1 MPVSQAMLEIT
12 LGLLTLVLVSLLSIV
27 QGHLQSI
34 EDERSSAIS
43 IARTG
48 LLIVLAAS
56 WLALV
61 STAAP
66 FALVLALALLLIWLL
81 QQLIGRALGA
91 KRFGETL
98 TKGFE
103 PFVILWSKVSQP
115 LRLSTPEVVEEYEAE
130 LIESVEDFSE
140 TVVREVMVPR
150 VDMEIVSAD
159 DSLEQALAV
168 FISTGYSRLPVI
180 GEDVDDVVGVL
191 YLKDLARY
199 THQDPGLLAT
209 TSAREASRK
218 ALFTP
223 ETISVAQLLRQM
235 QKSGTQIAI
244 VSDEY
249 GGVAGIATIE
259 DLLEEIVGE
268 ISDEHDRETEDII
281 LVGDDLYR
289 VNPRVTLDE
298 ISEQCEIEIEDED
311 VDTVGGLLIKGLGEL
326 PKGGEVVEISGIQI
340 TAERVDAKRGRI
352 LSVLVR
358 KLAQNDD

>member
-1 MPVSQAMLEIT
+1 
-12 LGLLTLVLVSLLSIV
+12 
-27 QGHLQSI
+27 
-34 EDERSSAIS
+34 
-43 IARTG
+43 
-48 LLIVLAAS
+48 LAAS
-56 WLALV
+56 WLALL
-61 STAAP
+61 SNEAP
-66 FALVLALALLLIWLL
+66 FAVVLAVVLLAIWLL
-81 QQLIGRALGA
+81 QQLIGRSLGQKPFGA
-91 KRFGETL
+91 KLTERFG
-98 TKGFE
+98 
-103 PFVILWSKVSQP
+103 PFVRFWSKASTP
-115 LRLSTPEVVEEYEAE
+115 LRLSIPEVVEEYEQE

-150 VDMEIVSAD
+150 VDMEIVNAE
-159 DSLEQALAV
+159 DSLESALAV

-199 THQDPGLLAT
+199 SHQDPGLLAT
-209 TSAREASRK
+209 TSSKEASRP

-223 ETISVAQLLRQM
+223 DTISVAQLLRQM

-268 ISDEHDRETEDII
+268 ISDEHDRETEDIV
-281 LVGDDLYR
+281 LVGADLYR

-326 PKGGEVVEISGIQI
+326 PKGGEVVEIAGIEL

-358 KLAQNDD
+358 KLEQNDD

>member
-1 MPVSQAMLEIT
+1 MLEFL
-12 LGLLTLVLVSLLSIV
+12 LGAAAFILISFLSIV
-27 QGHLQSI
+27 QAHLQAV
-34 EDERSSAIS
+34 EDQRSSAIS
-43 IARTG
+43 IART
-48 LLIVLAAS
+48 LLIVVLATS
-56 WLALV
+56 WLAL
-61 STAAP
+61 SSSQSP
-66 FALVLALALLLIWLL
+66 YALVLAIALLVLWLL
-81 QQLIGRALGA
+81 QQLIGRSLGQRA
-91 KRFGETL
+91 FAESLANR
-98 TKGFE
+98 FE
-103 PFVILWSKVSQP
+103 PFVRFWSRFAMP
-115 LRLSTPEVVEEYEAE
+115 LRLSTPEVVEEYEQE

-150 VDMEIVSAD
+150 VDMEIVNAD
-159 DSLEQALAV
+159 DSLEKALAV

-209 TSAREASRK
+209 TSSKEASRA

-268 ISDEHDRETEDII
+268 ISDEHDRETEDIV
-281 LVGDDLYR
+281 LVGLDLYR

-298 ISEQCEIEIEDED
+298 MSEHCEIEIEDED

-326 PKGGEVVEISGIQI
+326 PKGGEVVSISGIEL

-358 KLAQNDD
+358 KLEQTDD

>member
-1 MPVSQAMLEIT
+1 MLELA
-12 LGLLTLVLVSLLSIV
+12 LGAAFLVLVSLLSIV
-27 QGHLQSI
+27 QARLQSI

-43 IARTG
+43 IARTA
-48 LLIVLAAS
+48 LLVLLAAS

-61 STAAP
+61 SSQAP
-66 FALVLALALLLIWLL
+66 FALVLALMLLAIWLL
-81 QQLIGRALGA
+81 QQLIGRGLGSKGFGA
-91 KRFGETL
+91 KL
-98 TKGFE
+98 TSRFE
-103 PFVILWSKVSQP
+103 PFVKFWSKLSTP
-115 LRLSTPEVVEEYEAE
+115 LRLSIPEVVEEYEQE

-150 VDMEIVSAD
+150 VDMEIVNAD
-159 DSLEQALAV
+159 DSLESALAV

-191 YLKDLARY
+191 YLKDLARV

-209 TSAREASRK
+209 TTAQSASRA

-268 ISDEHDRETEDII
+268 ISDEHDRETEDIVLI
-281 LVGDDLYR
+281 GLDLYR

-311 VDTVGGLLIKGLGEL
+311 VDTVGGLMIKGLGEL
-326 PKGGEVVEISGIQI
+326 PKGGEVVSISGIEI

-358 KLAQNDD
+358 KLEPQDD

>member
-1 MPVSQAMLEIT
+1 MLELL
-12 LGLLTLVLVSLLSIV
+12 LGFAALVLISILSIV

-43 IARTG
+43 IARTA
-48 LLIVLAAS
+48 LLVLLAAT
-56 WLALV
+56 WLALI
-61 STAAP
+61 SSQAP
-66 FALVLALALLLIWLL
+66 FALVLALVLLVIWLL
-81 QQLIGRALGA
+81 QQLIGRTFGHKRLG
-91 KRFGETL
+91 ENL
-98 TKGFE
+98 TERFE
-103 PFVILWSKVSQP
+103 PFVKFWSKFSTP
-115 LRLSTPEVVEEYEAE
+115 LRLSIPEEVEEYEQE

-150 VDMEIVSAD
+150 VDMEIVNAD
-159 DSLEQALAV
+159 DSLERALAV

-199 THQDPGLLAT
+199 THQDPGLLSTT
-209 TSAREASRK
+209 TSREASRA

-268 ISDEHDRETEDII
+268 ISDEHDRETEDIV
-281 LVGDDLYR
+281 LVGADVYR

-298 ISEQCEIEIEDED
+298 MSEQCEIEIEDED
-311 VDTVGGLLIKGLGEL
+311 VDTVGGLMIKGLGEL
-326 PKGGEVVEISGIQI
+326 PKGGEVVSISGIEI

-358 KLAQNDD
+358 KLEPTDD

>member
-1 MPVSQAMLEIT
+1 
-12 LGLLTLVLVSLLSIV
+12 
-27 QGHLQSI
+27 
-34 EDERSSAIS
+34 
-43 IARTG
+43 
-48 LLIVLAAS
+48 
-56 WLALV
+56 
-61 STAAP
+61 
-66 FALVLALALLLIWLL
+66 
-81 QQLIGRALGA
+81 
-91 KRFGETL
+91 
-98 TKGFE
+98 
-103 PFVILWSKVSQP
+103 
-115 LRLSTPEVVEEYEAE
+115 
-130 LIESVEDFSE
+130 
-140 TVVREVMVPR
+140 
-150 VDMEIVSAD
+150 
-159 DSLEQALAV
+159 V

-199 THQDPGLLAT
+199 THHDPGLLSTT
-209 TSAREASRK
+209 TSREASRA

-268 ISDEHDRETEDII
+268 ISDEHDRETEDIV
-281 LVGDDLYR
+281 LVGVDLYR

-298 ISEQCEIEIEDED
+298 MSEQCEIEIEDED
-311 VDTVGGLLIKGLGEL
+311 VDTVGGLMIKGLGEL
-326 PKGGEVVEISGIQI
+326 PKGGEVVSISGIEI

-358 KLAQNDD
+358 KLEPSDD

>member
-1 MPVSQAMLEIT
+1 MLEVL
-12 LGLLTLVLVSLLSIV
+12 LGVAAFILISLLSVV
-27 QGHLQSI
+27 QAHLQSV
-34 EDERSSAIS
+34 EDHRSSAIS
-43 IARTG
+43 IART
-48 LLIVLAAS
+48 LLIVLLATS
-56 WLALV
+56 WLAL
-61 STAAP
+61 SSALAP
-66 FALVLALALLLIWLL
+66 YALVLAIALLAIWLL
-81 QQLIGRALGA
+81 QQLVGRSLGQKSFA
-91 KRFGETL
+91 ESLANR
-98 TKGFE
+98 FE
-103 PFVILWSKVSQP
+103 PFVRFWSKFAMP
-115 LRLSTPEVVEEYEAE
+115 LRLSTPEVVEEYEQE

-150 VDMEIVSAD
+150 VDMEIVNAD
-159 DSLEQALAV
+159 DSLERALAV

-209 TSAREASRK
+209 TTSKEASRA

-268 ISDEHDRETEDII
+268 ISDEHDRETEDIV
-281 LVGDDLYR
+281 LVGLDLYR

-298 ISEQCEIEIEDED
+298 MSEHCEIEIEDED

-326 PKGGEVVEISGIQI
+326 PKGGEVVSISGIEL

-358 KLAQNDD
+358 KLEQTDD

>member
-1 MPVSQAMLEIT
+1 MLEFL
-12 LGLLTLVLVSLLSIV
+12 LGFLILVLVSLLSVV
-27 QGHLQSI
+27 QGHLQTL

-43 IARTG
+43 IARTS
-48 LLIVLAAS
+48 LLVVLAAS

-61 STAAP
+61 SAAAP
-66 FALVLALALLLIWLL
+66 FAMVLSIALLLIWLI
-81 QQLIGRALGA
+81 QQLVGRALSKG
-91 KRFGETL
+91 KFGESL
-98 TKGFE
+98 TMRFE
-103 PFVILWSKVSQP
+103 PFVAFWSKLATP
-115 LRLSTPEVVEEYEAE
+115 LRLSIPEVVEEYEAE

-150 VDMEIVSAD
+150 VDMEIVNAD
-159 DSLEQALAV
+159 DSLEKALAV

-209 TSAREASRK
+209 TNSREASRK

-268 ISDEHDRETEDII
+268 ISDEHDRETEDIV

-298 ISEQCEIEIEDED
+298 ISEKCEIEIEDED

-358 KLAQNDD
+358 KLEQNDD

>member
-1 MPVSQAMLEIT
+1 MLEFL
-12 LGLLTLVLVSLLSIV
+12 LGAAAFILVSLLSII
-27 QGHLQSI
+27 QAHLQAV
-34 EDERSSAIS
+34 EDHRSSAIS
-43 IARTG
+43 IART
-48 LLIVLAAS
+48 LLIVVLATS
-56 WLALV
+56 WLALS
-61 STAAP
+61 STQAP
-66 FALVLALALLLIWLL
+66 YALVLAMALLALWLL
-81 QQLIGRALGA
+81 QQLIGRSLGQRA
-91 KRFGETL
+91 FAESLANR
-98 TKGFE
+98 FE
-103 PFVILWSKVSQP
+103 PFVRFWSRFATP
-115 LRLSTPEVVEEYEAE
+115 LRLSTPEVVEEYEQE

-150 VDMEIVSAD
+150 VDMEIVNAD
-159 DSLEQALAV
+159 DSLEKALAV

-209 TSAREASRK
+209 TSSKEASRA

-235 QKSGTQIAI
+235 QKSGTQIAV

-268 ISDEHDRETEDII
+268 ISDEHDRETEDIV
-281 LVGDDLYR
+281 LVGLDLYR

-298 ISEQCEIEIEDED
+298 MSEHCEIEIEDED

-326 PKGGEVVEISGIQI
+326 PKGGEVVSISGIEL

-358 KLAQNDD
+358 KLEQTDD

>member
-1 MPVSQAMLEIT
+1 MLEVL
-12 LGLLTLVLVSLLSIV
+12 LGVAAFILISLLSIV
-27 QGHLQSI
+27 QAHLQGV
-34 EDERSSAIS
+34 EDHRSSAIS
-43 IARTG
+43 IART
-48 LLIVLAAS
+48 LLIVLLATS
-56 WLALV
+56 WLAL
-61 STAAP
+61 SSAQAP
-66 FALVLALALLLIWLL
+66 YALVLAIALLAIWLL
-81 QQLIGRALGA
+81 QQLVGRSLGQKSFA
-91 KRFGETL
+91 ESLANR
-98 TKGFE
+98 FE
-103 PFVILWSKVSQP
+103 PFVRFWSKFAMP
-115 LRLSTPEVVEEYEAE
+115 LRLSIPEVVEEYEQE

-150 VDMEIVSAD
+150 VDMEIVNAD
-159 DSLEQALAV
+159 DSLEKALAV

-209 TSAREASRK
+209 TTSKEASRA

-268 ISDEHDRETEDII
+268 ISDEHDRETEDIV
-281 LVGDDLYR
+281 LVGLDLYR

-298 ISEQCEIEIEDED
+298 MSEHCEIEIEDED

-326 PKGGEVVEISGIQI
+326 PKGGEVVSISGIEL

-358 KLAQNDD
+358 KLEQTDD

>member
-1 MPVSQAMLEIT
+1 MLE
-12 LGLLTLVLVSLLSIV
+12 LALSVVFLVLISLLSVV
-27 QGHLQSI
+27 QAHLQSL

-43 IARTG
+43 IARTA
-48 LLIVLAAS
+48 LLVLLAAS
-56 WLALV
+56 WLALL
-61 STAAP
+61 SSQAP
-66 FALVLALALLLIWLL
+66 FAMVLALVLLAIWLL
-81 QQLIGRALGA
+81 QQLIGRRLGDKA
-91 KRFGETL
+91 FGARITAR
-98 TKGFE
+98 FE
-103 PFVILWSKVSQP
+103 PFVKFWTKVSTP
-115 LRLSTPEVVEEYEAE
+115 LRLSIPEVVEEYEQE

-150 VDMEIVSAD
+150 VDMEIVNAE
-159 DSLEQALAV
+159 DSLESALAV

-191 YLKDLARY
+191 YLKDLARI

-209 TSAREASRK
+209 TSSKQASRA

-235 QKSGTQIAI
+235 QASGTQIAI

-268 ISDEHDRETEDII
+268 ISDEHDRETEDIV
-281 LVGDDLYR
+281 LVGQDLYR

-311 VDTVGGLLIKGLGEL
+311 VDTVGGLMIKGLGEL
-326 PKGGEVVEISGIQI
+326 PKGGEVVSIAGIEI

-358 KLAQNDD
+358 KLEPQDD

>member
-1 MPVSQAMLEIT
+1 MLEIT
-12 LGLLTLVLVSLLSIV
+12 LGLAALILVSSLSIV

-34 EDERSSAIS
+34 EDPRSSAIS
-43 IARTG
+43 IARTA
-48 LLIVLAAS
+48 LLVVLAAS
-56 WLALV
+56 WLALL
-61 STAAP
+61 SNQAP
-66 FALVLALALLLIWLL
+66 FAAVLAIALLAIWLL
-81 QQLIGRALGA
+81 QQLIGRSLGQKPTGA
-91 KRFGETL
+91 KLTERFG
-98 TKGFE
+98 
-103 PFVILWSKVSQP
+103 PFVRFWSKASTP
-115 LRLSTPEVVEEYEAE
+115 LRLSIPEVVEEYEQE

-150 VDMEIVSAD
+150 VDMEIVNSD
-159 DSLEQALAV
+159 DSLESALAV

-209 TSAREASRK
+209 TSSKEASRP

-223 ETISVAQLLRQM
+223 DTISVAQLLRQM

-268 ISDEHDRETEDII
+268 ISDEHDRETEDIV

-326 PKGGEVVEISGIQI
+326 PKGGEVVVIAGIEL
-340 TAERVDAKRGRI
+340 TAERVDPKRGRI

-358 KLAQNDD
+358 KLERNDD

>member
-1 MPVSQAMLEIT
+1 MLELV
-12 LGLLTLVLVSLLSIV
+12 LGFAVLVLVTLLSIV
-27 QGHLQSI
+27 QGHLQSV
-34 EDERSSAIS
+34 EDARSSAIS
-43 IARTG
+43 IARTA
-48 LLIVLAAS
+48 LLVLLAAS
-56 WLALV
+56 WLALL
-61 STAAP
+61 SNEAP
-66 FALVLALALLLIWLL
+66 FAVVLAVVLLAIWLL
-81 QQLIGRALGA
+81 QQLIGRSLGQKPFGA
-91 KRFGETL
+91 KLTERFG
-98 TKGFE
+98 
-103 PFVILWSKVSQP
+103 PFVRFWSKASTP
-115 LRLSTPEVVEEYEAE
+115 LRLSIPEVVEEYEQE

-150 VDMEIVSAD
+150 VDMEIVNAD
-159 DSLEQALAV
+159 DSLESALAV

-209 TSAREASRK
+209 TTSKEASRP

-223 ETISVAQLLRQM
+223 DTISVAQLLRQM

-268 ISDEHDRETEDII
+268 ISDEHDRETEDIV
-281 LVGDDLYR
+281 LVGADLYR

-326 PKGGEVVEISGIQI
+326 PKGGEVVEIAGIEL

-358 KLAQNDD
+358 KLEQNDD

>member
-1 MPVSQAMLEIT
+1 MLEFL
-12 LGLLTLVLVSLLSIV
+12 LGVAAFILVSLLAIV
-27 QGHLQSI
+27 QSHLQSV
-34 EDERSSAIS
+34 EDHRSSAIS
-43 IARTG
+43 IART
-48 LLIVLAAS
+48 LLMIVLATS
-56 WLALV
+56 WLAL
-61 STAAP
+61 SSAQAP
-66 FALVLALALLLIWLL
+66 YSLVLAIALVLLWLL
-81 QQLIGRALGA
+81 QQLIGKSLGHRAFAESLA
-91 KRFGETL
+91 NR
-98 TKGFE
+98 FE
-103 PFVILWSKVSQP
+103 PFVSFWSKFALP
-115 LRLSTPEVVEEYEAE
+115 LRLSTPEVVEEYEQE

-150 VDMEIVSAD
+150 VDMEIVNAD
-159 DSLEQALAV
+159 DSLEKALAV

-209 TSAREASRK
+209 TSSKEASRA

-268 ISDEHDRETEDII
+268 ISDEHDRETEDIV
-281 LVGDDLYR
+281 LVGLDLYR

-298 ISEQCEIEIEDED
+298 MSEHCEIEIEDED

-326 PKGGEVVEISGIQI
+326 PKGGEVVSISGIEL

-358 KLAQNDD
+358 KLEQTDD

>member
-1 MPVSQAMLEIT
+1 MLEFL
-12 LGLLTLVLVSLLSIV
+12 LGAAAFILISLLSIV
-27 QGHLQSI
+27 QAHLQAV
-34 EDERSSAIS
+34 EDHRSSAIS
-43 IARTG
+43 IART
-48 LLIVLAAS
+48 LLIVVLATS
-56 WLALV
+56 WLALS
-61 STAAP
+61 STQAP
-66 FALVLALALLLIWLL
+66 YALVLAIALLALWLL
-81 QQLIGRALGA
+81 QQLIGRSLGQRA
-91 KRFGETL
+91 FAESLANR
-98 TKGFE
+98 FE
-103 PFVILWSKVSQP
+103 PFVRFWSRFAMP
-115 LRLSTPEVVEEYEAE
+115 LRLSTPEIVEEYEQE

-150 VDMEIVSAD
+150 VDMEIVNAD
-159 DSLEQALAV
+159 DSLEKALAV

-209 TSAREASRK
+209 TSSKEASRA

-223 ETISVAQLLRQM
+223 ETISVAKLLRQM

-268 ISDEHDRETEDII
+268 ISDEHDRETEDIV
-281 LVGDDLYR
+281 LVGLDLYR

-298 ISEQCEIEIEDED
+298 MSEHCEIEIEDED

-326 PKGGEVVEISGIQI
+326 PKGGEVVSISGIEL

-358 KLAQNDD
+358 KLEQTDD

>member
-1 MPVSQAMLEIT
+1 MIEFL
-12 LGLLTLVLVSLLSIV
+12 LGAAAFILISLLSIV
-27 QGHLQSI
+27 QAHLQSV
-34 EDERSSAIS
+34 EDHRSSAIS
-43 IARTG
+43 IART
-48 LLIVLAAS
+48 LLIVVLATS
-56 WLALV
+56 WLALS
-61 STAAP
+61 STQAP
-66 FALVLALALLLIWLL
+66 YALLLAIALLVLWLL
-81 QQLIGRALGA
+81 QQLIGRSLGQKA
-91 KRFGETL
+91 FAESLANR
-98 TKGFE
+98 FE
-103 PFVILWSKVSQP
+103 PFVRFWSRFAMP
-115 LRLSTPEVVEEYEAE
+115 LRLSTPEVVEEYEQE

-150 VDMEIVSAD
+150 VDMEIVNAD
-159 DSLEQALAV
+159 DSLEKALAV

-209 TSAREASRK
+209 TSSKEASRA

-268 ISDEHDRETEDII
+268 ISDEHDRETEDIV
-281 LVGDDLYR
+281 LVGLDLYR

-298 ISEQCEIEIEDED
+298 MSEHCEIEIEDED

-326 PKGGEVVEISGIQI
+326 PKGGEVVSISGIEL

-358 KLAQNDD
+358 KLEQTDD

>member
-1 MPVSQAMLEIT
+1 MLEFL
-12 LGLLTLVLVSLLSIV
+12 LGAAAFILVSLLSIV
-27 QGHLQSI
+27 QAHLQAV
-34 EDERSSAIS
+34 EDHRSSAIS
-43 IARTG
+43 IART
-48 LLIVLAAS
+48 LLIVVLATS
-56 WLALV
+56 WLALS
-61 STAAP
+61 STQAP
-66 FALVLALALLLIWLL
+66 YALVLAIALLALWLL
-81 QQLIGRALGA
+81 QQLIGRSLGQRA
-91 KRFGETL
+91 FAESLANR
-98 TKGFE
+98 FE
-103 PFVILWSKVSQP
+103 PFVRFWSKFAMP
-115 LRLSTPEVVEEYEAE
+115 LRLSTPEIVEEYEQE

-150 VDMEIVSAD
+150 VDMEIVNAV
-159 DSLEQALAV
+159 DSLEKALAV

-209 TSAREASRK
+209 TSSKEASRA

-268 ISDEHDRETEDII
+268 ISDEHDRETEDIV
-281 LVGDDLYR
+281 LVGLDLYR

-298 ISEQCEIEIEDED
+298 MSEHCEIEIEDED

-326 PKGGEVVEISGIQI
+326 PKGGEVVSISGIEL

-358 KLAQNDD
+358 KLEQTDD

>member
-1 MPVSQAMLEIT
+1 MLEVL
-12 LGLLTLVLVSLLSIV
+12 LGVAAFILISLLSVV
-27 QGHLQSI
+27 QAHLQSV
-34 EDERSSAIS
+34 EDHRSSAIS
-43 IARTG
+43 IART
-48 LLIVLAAS
+48 LLIVLLATS
-56 WLALV
+56 WLAL
-61 STAAP
+61 SSALAP
-66 FALVLALALLLIWLL
+66 YALVLAIALLAIWLL
-81 QQLIGRALGA
+81 QQLVGRSLGQKSFA
-91 KRFGETL
+91 ESLANR
-98 TKGFE
+98 FE
-103 PFVILWSKVSQP
+103 PFVRFWSKFAMP
-115 LRLSTPEVVEEYEAE
+115 LRLSIPEVVEEYEQE

-150 VDMEIVSAD
+150 VDMEIVNAD
-159 DSLEQALAV
+159 DSLERALAV

-209 TSAREASRK
+209 TTSKEASRA

-268 ISDEHDRETEDII
+268 ISDEHDRETEDIV
-281 LVGDDLYR
+281 LVGLDLYR

-298 ISEQCEIEIEDED
+298 MSEHCEIEIEDED

-326 PKGGEVVEISGIQI
+326 PKGGEVVSISGIEL

-358 KLAQNDD
+358 KLEQTDD

>member
-1 MPVSQAMLEIT
+1 MLELT
-12 LGLLTLVLVSLLSIV
+12 LGAAFLILISLLSVV
-27 QGHLQSI
+27 QSHLQSI

-48 LLIVLAAS
+48 LLVLLAAI
-56 WLALV
+56 WLVLL
-61 STAAP
+61 SSQAP
-66 FALVLALALLLIWLL
+66 FALILALTLLLIWLL
-81 QQLIGRALGA
+81 QQLVGRGLGS
-91 KRFGETL
+91 KPFGSKL
-98 TKGFE
+98 AARFE
-103 PFVILWSKVSQP
+103 PFVKFWS
-115 LRLSTPEVVEEYEAE
+115 RLSNPMRLSIPEVVEEYEQE

-150 VDMEIVSAD
+150 VDMEIVNSN
-159 DSLEQALAV
+159 DSLESALAV

-180 GEDVDDVVGVL
+180 GDDVDDVVGVL
-191 YLKDLARY
+191 YLKDLARI
-199 THQDPGLLAT
+199 THQDPGLLAV
-209 TSAREASRK
+209 TSAKDASRA

-223 ETISVAQLLRQM
+223 DTISVAQLLRQM
-235 QKSGTQIAI
+235 QKTGTQIAI

-268 ISDEHDRETEDII
+268 ISDEHDRETEDIV
-281 LVGDDLYR
+281 LVGPDLYR

-311 VDTVGGLLIKGLGEL
+311 VDTVGGLMIKGLGEL
-326 PKGGEVVEISGIQI
+326 PKGGEVVSISGIEI

-358 KLAQNDD
+358 KLEPQDD

>member
-1 MPVSQAMLEIT
+1 MLEIS
-12 LGLLTLVLVSLLSIV
+12 LGLLTLLLASLLSII
-27 QGHLQSI
+27 QAHLQSI
-34 EDERSSAIS
+34 EDERSSEIS

-48 LLIVLAAS
+48 LLILLAAS

-61 STAAP
+61 SSTSP

-81 QQLIGRALGA
+81 QQLIGRALGT
-91 KRFGETL
+91 KRFGEVL
-98 TKGFE
+98 ASRFE
-103 PFVILWSKVSQP
+103 SFVSLWSKLSQP

-150 VDMEIVSAD
+150 VDMEIVNAD
-159 DSLEQALAV
+159 DSLEKALAV

-180 GEDVDDVVGVL
+180 GDDVDDVVGVL

-199 THQDPGLLAT
+199 THQDPGLLAV
-209 TSAREASRK
+209 TSAREASRR

-281 LVGDDLYR
+281 LVGDELYR

-298 ISEQCEIEIEDED
+298 MSEKCEIKIEDED
-311 VDTVGGLLIKGLGEL
+311 VDTVGGLLIKGLGQL

-358 KLAQNDD
+358 KLEPKDD

>member
-1 MPVSQAMLEIT
+1 MLEIL
-12 LGLLTLVLVSLLSIV
+12 LGFVILVIVSLLSIV
-27 QGHLQSI
+27 QGQLQSV

-43 IARTG
+43 IARTA
-48 LLIVLAAS
+48 LLVLLAAG
-56 WLALV
+56 WLV
-61 STAAP
+61 SLSTQAP
-66 FALVLALALLLIWLL
+66 FGLILGLALLVVWLL
-81 QQLIGRALGA
+81 QQLIGRSLGHKPYGA
-91 KRFGETL
+91 KL
-98 TKGFE
+98 TQRFE
-103 PFVILWSKVSQP
+103 PFVKFWAKASAP
-115 LRLSTPEVVEEYEAE
+115 LRLSIPEVVEEYEQE

-150 VDMEIVSAD
+150 VDMEIVNAD
-159 DSLEQALAV
+159 DSLESALAV

-209 TSAREASRK
+209 TSSREASRA

-235 QKSGTQIAI
+235 QKLGTQIAI

-268 ISDEHDRETEDII
+268 ISDEHDRETEDIV

-298 ISEQCEIEIEDED
+298 MSEQCEIEIEDED
-311 VDTVGGLLIKGLGEL
+311 VDTVGGLMIKGLGEL
-326 PKGGEVVEISGIQI
+326 PKGGEVVSIAGIEI

-358 KLAQNDD
+358 KLEQSDD

>member
-1 MPVSQAMLEIT
+1 MLEIL
-12 LGLLTLVLVSLLSIV
+12 LGLTALVLISLLSIV
-27 QGHLQSI
+27 QAHLQTI
-34 EDERSSAIS
+34 EDPRSSAIS
-43 IARTG
+43 IART
-48 LLIVLAAS
+48 LLLVIVAAS
-56 WLALV
+56 WLAF
-61 STAAP
+61 SSSQAP
-66 FALVLALALLLIWLL
+66 FALVLAIALLALWLV
-81 QQLIGRALGA
+81 QQLIGRALGQKA
-91 KRFGETL
+91 LAESLAAR
-98 TKGFE
+98 FE
-103 PFVILWSKVSQP
+103 PFVKFWSKFAVP
-115 LRLSTPEVVEEYEAE
+115 LRLTTPEVVEEYEQE

-150 VDMEIVSAD
+150 VDMEIVNSD
-159 DSLEQALAV
+159 DSLEKALAV

-180 GEDVDDVVGVL
+180 GDDVDDVVGVL

-209 TSAREASRK
+209 TSSKEAARP

-268 ISDEHDRETEDII
+268 ISDEHDRETEDIV
-281 LVGDDLYR
+281 LVGLNLYR

-298 ISEQCEIEIEDED
+298 MSEHCEVEIEDED

-326 PKGGEVVEISGIQI
+326 PKGGEVVAIAGIEL

-358 KLAQNDD
+358 KLEQTDD

>member
-1 MPVSQAMLEIT
+1 MLEVL
-12 LGLLTLVLVSLLSIV
+12 LGVAAFILISLLSVV
-27 QGHLQSI
+27 QAHLQSV
-34 EDERSSAIS
+34 EDHRSSAIS
-43 IARTG
+43 IART
-48 LLIVLAAS
+48 LLIVLLATS
-56 WLALV
+56 WLAL
-61 STAAP
+61 SSALAP
-66 FALVLALALLLIWLL
+66 YALVLAIALLAIWLL
-81 QQLIGRALGA
+81 QQLVGRSLGQKTFA
-91 KRFGETL
+91 ESLANR
-98 TKGFE
+98 FE
-103 PFVILWSKVSQP
+103 PFVRFWSKFAMP
-115 LRLSTPEVVEEYEAE
+115 LRLSIPEVVEEYEQE

-150 VDMEIVSAD
+150 VDMEIVNAD
-159 DSLEQALAV
+159 DSLERALAV

-209 TSAREASRK
+209 TTSKEASRA

-268 ISDEHDRETEDII
+268 ISDEHDRETEDIV
-281 LVGDDLYR
+281 LVGLDLYR

-298 ISEQCEIEIEDED
+298 MSEHCEIEIEDED

-326 PKGGEVVEISGIQI
+326 PKGGEVVSISGIEL

-358 KLAQNDD
+358 KLEQTDD

>member
-1 MPVSQAMLEIT
+1 MLEFL
-12 LGLLTLVLVSLLSIV
+12 LGATAFILISLLSIV
-27 QGHLQSI
+27 QAHLQAV
-34 EDERSSAIS
+34 EDHRSSAIS
-43 IARTG
+43 IART
-48 LLIVLAAS
+48 LLIVGLATS
-56 WLALV
+56 WLALS
-61 STAAP
+61 STHAP
-66 FALVLALALLLIWLL
+66 YALVLAIALLALWLL
-81 QQLIGRALGA
+81 QQLIGRSLGQRA
-91 KRFGETL
+91 FAESLANR
-98 TKGFE
+98 FE
-103 PFVILWSKVSQP
+103 PFVRFWSRFAMP
-115 LRLSTPEVVEEYEAE
+115 LRLSTPEVVEEYEQE

-150 VDMEIVSAD
+150 VDMEIVNAD
-159 DSLEQALAV
+159 DSLEKALAV

-209 TSAREASRK
+209 TSSKEASRA

-268 ISDEHDRETEDII
+268 ISDEHDRETEDIV
-281 LVGDDLYR
+281 LVGLDLYR

-298 ISEQCEIEIEDED
+298 MSEHCEIEIEDED

-326 PKGGEVVEISGIQI
+326 PKGGEVVSISGIEL

-358 KLAQNDD
+358 KLEQTDD

>member
-1 MPVSQAMLEIT
+1 MLEVL
-12 LGLLTLVLVSLLSIV
+12 LGVAAFILISLLSIV
-27 QGHLQSI
+27 QAHLQAI
-34 EDERSSAIS
+34 EDHRSSAIS
-43 IARTG
+43 IART
-48 LLIVLAAS
+48 LLIVLLATS
-56 WLALV
+56 WLALS
-61 STAAP
+61 STLAP
-66 FALVLALALLLIWLL
+66 YALVLAIALLLIWLL
-81 QQLIGRALGA
+81 QQLVGRSLGQRA
-91 KRFGETL
+91 FAESLANRFEA
-98 TKGFE
+98 
-103 PFVILWSKVSQP
+103 FVRFWSKFAMP
-115 LRLSTPEVVEEYEAE
+115 LRLSTPEVVEEYEQE

-150 VDMEIVSAD
+150 VDMEIVNAD
-159 DSLEQALAV
+159 DSLEKALAV

-209 TSAREASRK
+209 TSSKEASRA

-268 ISDEHDRETEDII
+268 ISDEHDRETEDIV
-281 LVGDDLYR
+281 LVGLDLYR

-298 ISEQCEIEIEDED
+298 MSEHCEIEIEDED

-326 PKGGEVVEISGIQI
+326 PKGGEVVSISGIEL

-358 KLAQNDD
+358 KLEQTDD

>member
-1 MPVSQAMLEIT
+1 
-12 LGLLTLVLVSLLSIV
+12 
-27 QGHLQSI
+27 
-34 EDERSSAIS
+34 
-43 IARTG
+43 
-48 LLIVLAAS
+48 
-56 WLALV
+56 
-61 STAAP
+61 
-66 FALVLALALLLIWLL
+66 
-81 QQLIGRALGA
+81 
-91 KRFGETL
+91 
-98 TKGFE
+98 
-103 PFVILWSKVSQP
+103 
-115 LRLSTPEVVEEYEAE
+115 
-130 LIESVEDFSE
+130 
-140 TVVREVMVPR
+140 MVPR
-150 VDMEIVSAD
+150 VDMEIVNAD
-159 DSLEQALAV
+159 DSLESALAV

-209 TSAREASRK
+209 TSSKEASRP

-223 ETISVAQLLRQM
+223 DTISVAQLLRQM

-268 ISDEHDRETEDII
+268 ISDEHDRETEDIV
-281 LVGDDLYR
+281 LVGADLYR

-326 PKGGEVVEISGIQI
+326 PKGGEVVEIAGIEL

-358 KLAQNDD
+358 KLEQNDD

>member
-1 MPVSQAMLEIT
+1 MLEFL
-12 LGLLTLVLVSLLSIV
+12 LGAAAFILVSLLSIV
-27 QGHLQSI
+27 QAHLQAV
-34 EDERSSAIS
+34 EDHRSSAIS
-43 IARTG
+43 IART
-48 LLIVLAAS
+48 LLIVVLATS
-56 WLALV
+56 WLALS
-61 STAAP
+61 STQAP
-66 FALVLALALLLIWLL
+66 YALVLAIALLALWLL
-81 QQLIGRALGA
+81 QQLIGRSLGQRA
-91 KRFGETL
+91 FAESLANR
-98 TKGFE
+98 FE
-103 PFVILWSKVSQP
+103 PFVRFWSRFAMP
-115 LRLSTPEVVEEYEAE
+115 LRLSTPEIVEEYEQE

-150 VDMEIVSAD
+150 VDMEIVNAD
-159 DSLEQALAV
+159 DSLEKALAV

-209 TSAREASRK
+209 TSSKEASRA

-268 ISDEHDRETEDII
+268 ISDEHDRETEDMV
-281 LVGDDLYR
+281 LVGLDLYR

-298 ISEQCEIEIEDED
+298 MSEHCEIEIEDED

-326 PKGGEVVEISGIQI
+326 PKGGEVVSISGIEL

-358 KLAQNDD
+358 KLEQTDD

>member
-1 MPVSQAMLEIT
+1 MRASPIMLELAIGFV
-12 LGLLTLVLVSLLSIV
+12 LLVLISLLSVV
-27 QGHLQSI
+27 QGHLQSV
-34 EDERSSAIS
+34 EDERSSSIS
-43 IARTG
+43 IARTALLVLLAAGWLG
-48 LLIVLAAS
+48 LLSNQVPFAMVLG
-56 WLALV
+56 LALV
-61 STAAP
+61 
-66 FALVLALALLLIWLL
+66 LIWLL
-81 QQLIGRALGA
+81 QQLAGRSLG
-91 KRFGETL
+91 RRQFGASLAER
-98 TKGFE
+98 FE
-103 PFVILWSKVSQP
+103 PFVNFWSKVTSG
-115 LRLSTPEVVEEYEAE
+115 LRLAVPEVVEEYEQE

-150 VDMEIVSAD
+150 VDMEIVNAD

-168 FISTGYSRLPVI
+168 FIATGYSRLPVI

-199 THQDPGLLAT
+199 THQDPGLLMK
-209 TSAREASRK
+209 TSSREASRP

-268 ISDEHDRETEDII
+268 ISDEHDRETEDIT
-281 LVGDDLYR
+281 LVGLNLYR

-298 ISEQCEIEIEDED
+298 MSEQCEIEIEDED
-311 VDTVGGLLIKGLGEL
+311 VDTIGGLLTKGLGEL
-326 PKGGEVVEISGIQI
+326 PKGGEVVEISGIEI
-340 TAERVDAKRGRI
+340 TAERVDAKRGRL

-358 KLAQNDD
+358 KIETDDN

>member
-1 MPVSQAMLEIT
+1 MLEIL
-12 LGLLTLVLVSLLSIV
+12 LGVLVLVIVSALSIV
-27 QGHLQSI
+27 QGQLQAA

-43 IARTG
+43 IARTA
-48 LLIVLAAS
+48 LLVFLAAS
-56 WLALV
+56 WLALL
-61 STAAP
+61 STTAP
-66 FALVLALALLLIWLL
+66 FAMVLSIALLSIWLI
-81 QQLIGRALGA
+81 QQLVGRALSKGI
-91 KRFGETL
+91 FGETL
-98 TKGFE
+98 TLRFA
-103 PFVILWSKVSQP
+103 PFVAFWSKLATP
-115 LRLSTPEVVEEYEAE
+115 LRLTIPEVVEEYEAE

-150 VDMEIVSAD
+150 VDMEIVNAD
-159 DSLEQALAV
+159 DSLEKALAV

-209 TSAREASRK
+209 TSSREASRK

-268 ISDEHDRETEDII
+268 INDEHDRETEDIVLI
-281 LVGDDLYR
+281 GDELYR

-298 ISEQCEIEIEDED
+298 MSQRCELEIEDED
-311 VDTVGGLLIKGLGEL
+311 VDTVGGLLIKGLGML
-326 PKGGEVVEISGIQI
+326 PKGGEVVGISGLQI

-358 KLAQNDD
+358 KLEQIDD